1 MVGQSYWSRRKI
13 ESRFPQKK
21 QRMDQGVPVRGSKS
35 ENRWLQTRHEIFQP
49 QPLKLCSVAPS
60 GSGKTST
67 LLAAADAIFGTI
79 TYWAIFSRSHNL
91 DPAFQDLKQRI
102 RDSYKQRGIE
112 EPFLFENLD
121 SLTKVLADQRRRVQ
135 ELKDAD
141 PPAHRLP
148 MVCLFLDDVG
158 LEATRYS
165 RVLDNAFANSRHYGT
180 NILAGSQI
188 HKSLSKSIRVN
199 MDVLCVHRL
208 PAVEYE
214 SVESEV
220 VGAWVNRQ
228 QFAEIYSHAVNAHS
242 HGFLTIRLKSRDK
255 DKVFAQD
262 FSKWLVPS

>member
-1 MVGQSYWSRRKI
+1 
-13 ESRFPQKK
+13 
-21 QRMDQGVPVRGSKS
+21 MDQGVPVRGSKS
-35 ENRWLQTRHEIFQP
+35 ENRWMQTRHEIFQP
-49 QPLKLCSVAPS
+49 QPLKLCCVAPS
-60 GSGKTST
+60 GSGKTSV

-121 SLTKVLADQRRRVQ
+121 SLTKVLADQRMRVQ

-148 MVCLFLDDVG
+148 MLCVFLDDIG
-158 LEATRYS
+158 LEATRFS